1 MSGLPSPIDR
11 HRICTPAASTR
22 SSSMANAV
30 AVIAAPPLVGPIGHH
45 ARCVLAGTAAARATR
60 CPPYGVEVATPPPA
74 DTLHHPVGAVRTCH
88 GPGGSVLVS
97 QCPAAPARGTPMIGA
112 HGLGVVTQEDLA
124 RTLPK
129 EANIAC
135 GTTADAM
142 TNGPSEAMT

>member
-11 HRICTPAASTR
+11 PGTVTPGR
-22 SSSMANAV
+22 
-30 AVIAAPPLVGPIGHH
+30 PPRGSW
-45 ARCVLAGTAAARATR
+45 LAT
-60 CPPYGVEVATPPPA
+60 
-74 DTLHHPVGAVRTCH
+74 AVRLLAD
-88 GPGGSVLVS
+88 P
-97 QCPAAPARGTPMIGA
+97 PMIGA

-142 TNGPSEAMT
+142 TNGPSEAMTTFADLQLRPELLTVLSTLGYE